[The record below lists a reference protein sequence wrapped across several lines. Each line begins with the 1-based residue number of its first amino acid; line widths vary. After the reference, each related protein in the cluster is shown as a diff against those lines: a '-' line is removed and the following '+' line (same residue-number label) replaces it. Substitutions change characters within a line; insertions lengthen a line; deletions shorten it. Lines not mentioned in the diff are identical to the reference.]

1 MCMGCM
7 ANGDFL
13 LTSGILGAASVRV
26 GLRRYLPGLPTW
38 PRKVS
43 DDEALD
49 FVASLAPTAEP
60 KRNDDDASLATPG
73 STAKA
78 ADSAADVVHESSA
91 GCDVTVALAA
101 DSAAADQVLA
111 GR

>member
-38 PRKVS
+38 PRKVTDAETS
-43 DDEALD
+43 E
-49 FVASLAPTAEP
+49 FVASLAPATDTNPEPPIDAVRPTATAG
-60 KRNDDDASLATPG
+60 DGGSASAT
-73 STAKA
+73 
-78 ADSAADVVHESSA
+78 HR
-91 GCDVTVALAA
+91 
-101 DSAAADQVLA
+101 VLA

>member
-38 PRKVS
+38 PRKVT
-43 DDEALD
+43 DDEASE
-49 FVASLAPTAEP
+49 FVASLAPASATKPEP
-60 KRNDDDASLATPG
+60 KVDAARPTTVSGPAG
-73 STAKA
+73 DARA
-78 ADSAADVVHESSA
+78 APENPTHR
-91 GCDVTVALAA
+91 
-101 DSAAADQVLA
+101 VLA